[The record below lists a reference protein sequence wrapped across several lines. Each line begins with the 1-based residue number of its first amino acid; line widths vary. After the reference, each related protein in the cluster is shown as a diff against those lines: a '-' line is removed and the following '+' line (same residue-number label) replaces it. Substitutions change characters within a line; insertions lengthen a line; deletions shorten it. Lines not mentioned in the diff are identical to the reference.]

1 VNGVYQSFGEIR
13 RTALELAIE
22 SASLHNTES
31 LATEA
36 VIGRAESYF
45 LFLMDDA

>member
-1 VNGVYQSFGEIR
+1 MSGVYRAFGEIR

-22 SASLHNTES
+22 SASLHGVGSLETES
-31 LATEA
+31 

-45 LFLMDDA
+45 LFLMDDS